1 MTTAI
6 GGCTKKNSGDGS
18 DAKTVSESSQS
29 RDVSVGSGLSI
40 ETPEE
45 EANMTENDEQ
55 AEEAGVLEGKTV
67 VIDPGH
73 QSHAN
78 SSQEPIGPGA
88 SETKAKV
95 TGGTSGCVTGLPE
108 YKLTLQVSLKLG
120 AALEEEGC
128 TVIYTRTENDVDLS
142 NSERAAIA
150 NEAEADAFV
159 RIHADGSTDSSVN
172 GAMTICQT
180 ASNPYNG
187 ELHDASYELAE
198 NILDAL
204 VEETGARREKIWE
217 TDTMSGINWCT
228 VPATIV
234 EMGYMTNPDE
244 DRKLSDE
251 SYQEKIVTGIVN
263 GIIKTIADD

>member
-1 MTTAI
+1 
-6 GGCTKKNSGDGS
+6 
-18 DAKTVSESSQS
+18 
-29 RDVSVGSGLSI
+29 
-40 ETPEE
+40 
-45 EANMTENDEQ
+45 
-55 AEEAGVLEGKTV
+55 
-67 VIDPGH
+67 
-73 QSHAN
+73 
-78 SSQEPIGPGA
+78 
-88 SETKAKV
+88 
-95 TGGTSGCVTGLPE
+95 VTGLPE